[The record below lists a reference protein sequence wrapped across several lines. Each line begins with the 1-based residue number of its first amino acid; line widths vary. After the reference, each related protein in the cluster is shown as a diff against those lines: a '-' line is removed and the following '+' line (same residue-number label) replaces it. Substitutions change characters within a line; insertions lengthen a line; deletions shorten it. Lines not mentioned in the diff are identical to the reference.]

1 MNKFLPILVFAVASS
16 LLACK
21 EKKEQPVAVK
31 KFSLSD
37 SMAKMIT
44 IDSVGV
50 SYIDDA
56 LTLSGE
62 VSFNENSVIKVFPR
76 SSGQVIESKV
86 TLGDKVHEGQVL
98 AVLRSAD
105 VAGSYADLTTANAD
119 IAITKRQMDNTE
131 SLYKNGIASEKELT
145 EAKQNYEKAL
155 AVKSK
160 IQSVISINGGSGSNA
175 RGLYTLTSPI
185 DGYVVEK
192 KVNTGNY
199 IRNDMGDYLF
209 TISDLKNVWVY
220 ANVFEADIPKVREG
234 YAVEVSTIAY
244 PDKKMKGVVDKMSE
258 VLDPVN
264 KTLRIR
270 IRLDNR
276 EMLLRPEMFA
286 KVVVSNK
293 ENKKAIM
300 VPTKAL
306 ISLNGKNYVVVYKSN
321 SDMRIAE
328 INILKT
334 AGDETYLVNGVEKG
348 EKIITQ
354 NQLLIF
360 QQLLNQ

>member
-1 MNKFLPILVFAVASS
+1 
-16 LLACK
+16 
-21 EKKEQPVAVK
+21 
-31 KFSLSD
+31 
-37 SMAKMIT
+37 
-44 IDSVGV
+44 
-50 SYIDDA
+50 
-56 LTLSGE
+56 
-62 VSFNENSVIKVFPR
+62 
-76 SSGQVIESKV
+76 
-86 TLGDKVHEGQVL
+86 
-98 AVLRSAD
+98 
-105 VAGSYADLTTANAD
+105 
-119 IAITKRQMDNTE
+119 
-131 SLYKNGIASEKELT
+131 
-145 EAKQNYEKAL
+145 
-155 AVKSK
+155 
-160 IQSVISINGGSGSNA
+160 
-175 RGLYTLTSPI
+175 
-185 DGYVVEK
+185 
-192 KVNTGNY
+192 
-199 IRNDMGDYLF
+199 MGDYLF

-270 IRLDNR
+270 IRLNNSD
-276 EMLLRPEMFA
+276 MLLRPEMFA

-306 ISLNGKNYVVVYKSN
+306 VSLNGKNYVVVYKSN